1 MLLLLIVLRLGILAS
16 AAEGLFSLSSTFQ
29 SQGDLASTV
38 ASLPD
43 HAFVLVDRD
52 EYVLDVSDILK
63 TTVEG
68 GLSEYLFSC
77 GILPT
82 EMCTVTID
90 GYINVSGIGSIDVA
104 GSTISEAQ
112 ARLDAL
118 VRQYYSSSLH
128 VSLTLHRPRVTS
140 VVIRGMVRE
149 PGSYVL
155 PATSRVSDLVLESG
169 GLVFYGSHLG
179 RATSQQG
186 DSFDI
191 DLSFCP
197 ETSSFRNDPF
207 LGSLRVVEMFPCSN
221 PVFVNYRGSIVTVD
235 ISPDG
240 IGLPGLLGEFTILKG
255 DVNLEQSYISS
266 RNGQSVP
273 LWDQSMG
280 FSEYTVLPFD
290 TLNLAYQDETVFVSG
305 AVYSPGMI
313 PFNPTSTASW
323 YIQAAGGY
331 LNEANRNNVIVSTP
345 SGILEDID
353 IETFVVQPNS
363 TIEVKYNWIAANSEY
378 IALSMTAI
386 SLIMSVFYL
395 TQ

>member
-1 MLLLLIVLRLGILAS
+1 
-16 AAEGLFSLSSTFQ
+16 
-29 SQGDLASTV
+29 
-38 ASLPD
+38 
-43 HAFVLVDRD
+43 
-52 EYVLDVSDILK
+52 
-63 TTVEG
+63 
-68 GLSEYLFSC
+68 
-77 GILPT
+77 
-82 EMCTVTID
+82 
-90 GYINVSGIGSIDVA
+90 
-104 GSTISEAQ
+104 
-112 ARLDAL
+112 
-118 VRQYYSSSLH
+118 
-128 VSLTLHRPRVTS
+128 
-140 VVIRGMVRE
+140 
-149 PGSYVL
+149 
-155 PATSRVSDLVLESG
+155 
-169 GLVFYGSHLG
+169 
-179 RATSQQG
+179 
-186 DSFDI
+186 
-191 DLSFCP
+191 
-197 ETSSFRNDPF
+197 
-207 LGSLRVVEMFPCSN
+207 MFPCSN

-235 ISPDG
+235 ISPNG
-240 IGLPGLLGEFTILKG
+240 IGLPDLLGEFTILKG

-273 LWDQSMG
+273 LWDQSLG
-280 FSEYTVLPFD
+280 FSEYTVVPFD